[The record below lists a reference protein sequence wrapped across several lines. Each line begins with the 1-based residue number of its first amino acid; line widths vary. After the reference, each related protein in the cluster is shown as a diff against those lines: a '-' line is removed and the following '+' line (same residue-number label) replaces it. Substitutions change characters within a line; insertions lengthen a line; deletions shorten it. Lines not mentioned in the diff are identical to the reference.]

1 MISQTPSL
9 QCVEGISHSEFEI
22 EREDHQECFMR
33 LIQRYAE
40 ANDRVYAET
49 GKSTHS
55 GSN

>member
-9 QCVEGISHSEFEI
+9 QCVEGIFHSEFEI